1 MYTYNHPRP
10 AYTVDIV
17 LIREVQESRHI
28 LLIRRASDPFQG
40 KFALPGGFVEYGET
54 TEDAIVREFL
64 EETGLNVRVKN
75 LIGVYSD
82 PKRDP
87 RGHTISVVYELI
99 KIDGMLESG
108 DDAADACYYPLS
120 DLPSLAF
127 DHQIIIN
134 DILRRKKDEVLP

>member
-1 MYTYNHPRP
+1 MTYKSPKL
-10 AYTVDIV
+10 TVDGV
-17 LIREVQESRHI
+17 LIIDEEL
-28 LLIRRASDPFQG
+28 LLIKRGNQPFKG
-40 KFALPGGFVEYGET
+40 KWALPGGFVEYGET
-54 TEDAIVREFL
+54 TEHAIVREFQ
-64 EETGLNVRVKN
+64 EETGLNVRIKN

-87 RGHTISVVYELI
+87 RGHTISVVYELT
-99 KIDGMLESG
+99 KIDGMLQSG

-134 DILRRKKDEVLP
+134 DMLRRKKDEVLS